1 MLLVDVRYEREWP
14 DEKLK
19 EVQMMYART
28 REYGEV
34 CGYFSDFC
42 LCDDAMLAWA
52 IDLGW
57 DIDSAIA
64 KTQEI
69 LSDALYVDKEP
80 YYNFFCEIVGEAID
94 YIDQHLPPR
103 DDEQMNKVNREE

>member
-1 MLLVDVRYEREWP
+1 MLFVDVRYKQEWS
-14 DEKLK
+14 DEDLK
-19 EVQMMYART
+19 EVQMMYEKT

-42 LCDDAMLAWA
+42 LCDDAMLALA

-69 LSDALYVDKEP
+69 LSDVLYVDKEP
-80 YYNFFCEIVGEAID
+80 HYNFFSEIVGEAID
-94 YIDQHLPPR
+94 YIDRHLPSH
-103 DDEQMNKVNREE
+103 DNKQ